1 MSNSPIP
8 ENEVE
13 RLLNLAK
20 LDLDYTDLK
29 NDFEDIVAVASK
41 VSGMDV
47 SLINLIDPY
56 TQWTVAKHG
65 LDVDS
70 MPREESVCQYT
81 IMEDSSFEVADLSK
95 DDRFKDRYYVSGSP
109 NLKYY
114 FGIPLTTKQ
123 GVNIGALCVLDP
135 ELKTISPDKIEI
147 LKLLASE
154 VVNKLKQ
161 YHAMA
166 DLKSELSTANTRQ
179 KKIAQD
185 VRDPLAGIIGITE
198 ILLEQECEPKENTI
212 EYISLINE
220 SSQLILSITNH
231 VLIDETEE
239 ANISPNEEF
248 NMNILKGKLEKLYVP
263 LAENK
268 KIQLEFESQAYKN
281 LFPIPKSSVLQ
292 IAGTLISTA
301 INLLPSGETLKVV
314 TDVDVQPLQNKL
326 NIEVT
331 GGTTPSNSTSKT
343 LIKRVLDLAQN
354 LAERS
359 GGKVMVSGES
369 EVIKYTF
376 SLPYSA

>member
-1 MSNSPIP
+1 MNNSPIP

-95 DDRFKDRYYVSGSP
+95 DDRFKDRSYVSGSP

-135 ELKTISPDKIEI
+135 ELKTISQDKIEI

-154 VVNKLKQ
+154 VVN
-161 YHAMA
+161 
-166 DLKSELSTANTRQ
+166 
-179 KKIAQD
+179 
-185 VRDPLAGIIGITE
+185 
-198 ILLEQECEPKENTI
+198 
-212 EYISLINE
+212 
-220 SSQLILSITNH
+220 
-231 VLIDETEE
+231 
-239 ANISPNEEF
+239 
-248 NMNILKGKLEKLYVP
+248 
-263 LAENK
+263 
-268 KIQLEFESQAYKN
+268 
-281 LFPIPKSSVLQ
+281 
-292 IAGTLISTA
+292 
-301 INLLPSGETLKVV
+301 
-314 TDVDVQPLQNKL
+314 
-326 NIEVT
+326 
-331 GGTTPSNSTSKT
+331 
-343 LIKRVLDLAQN
+343 
-354 LAERS
+354 
-359 GGKVMVSGES
+359 
-369 EVIKYTF
+369 
-376 SLPYSA
+376 